1 MNNCSNQCIL
11 NALVESVNCVN
22 PGGSP
27 SPLDDYYEVKIKASI
42 INGGT
47 STGFSVRTSAGATV
61 NGTYNTTLT
70 LTIPAAGQNEVLTI
84 TDSGNSAC
92 NTTLNLNV
100 LEPCSGPCEVNIDI
114 VDYDCSDNGTT
125 NNSAD
130 DVYTISI
137 MTTLVNGGNSGTYK
151 LTVDGKDYQGKYGEV
166 LKIMLPADSK
176 AHNISVVDNV
186 SAECKGNAQTD
197 LLLPCSVPC
206 TINATVLSF
215 DCNNGG
221 TTSDTGDDTYTVTIS
236 ATASNGGTGFTA
248 VVDGK
253 STDGLYGQNLILNF
267 KADNV
272 VHTITITDK
281 NNTVCTAVISTPLLA
296 PCSGP
301 CEITAVASN
310 IVCNNNG
317 TNNTDADD
325 VFTFDLLVTGNN
337 TQWKTDQ
344 FGGVEGF
351 VGNKK
356 TMGPFPIA
364 GSVSTFLVY
373 YANSPN
379 CKQNVNITLP
389 PTCSACTQTADAG
402 NGGELSCTQ
411 NAILLTG
418 TASPN
423 GVNQWYLN
431 GNLVTTATTLIAGEP
446 GWYHFVATYPDGCVA
461 EDSVLVTIDDDLPV
475 VTVTRGMDL
484 TCEINEVTLTATAT
498 GNNLKYEWTTE
509 EGVVVSEGLTLKVTE
524 EGKYFFRAYNTI
536 TGCSSAKILVEVLKD
551 TKEPSS
557 VIYARPTYVF
567 DCVIKTITL
576 YNVSEPDVSYT
587 WRANGSLLSTNETVD
602 INTTGNYSLI
612 AIDTIS
618 GCWSESSLVINSLI
632 EYPIINLVV
641 EDTLDC
647 VTSSVFLSSE
657 GSQVGPDISYQWQD
671 KNRKNISTTPGKIEV
686 TEPGNYYLILKDSS
700 NGCTNEDT

>member
-1 MNNCSNQCIL
+1 
-11 NALVESVNCVN
+11 
-22 PGGSP
+22 
-27 SPLDDYYEVKIKASI
+27 
-42 INGGT
+42 
-47 STGFSVRTSAGATV
+47 
-61 NGTYNTTLT
+61 
-70 LTIPAAGQNEVLTI
+70 
-84 TDSGNSAC
+84 
-92 NTTLNLNV
+92 
-100 LEPCSGPCEVNIDI
+100 
-114 VDYDCSDNGTT
+114 
-125 NNSAD
+125 
-130 DVYTISI
+130 

-272 VHTITITDK
+272 VFYTITITDK

-351 VGNKK
+351 VGNKR
-356 TMGPFPIA
+356 PWVLFPLRA
-364 GSVSTFLVY
+364 VFLHSWCIMPTV
-373 YANSPN
+373 PTR
-379 CKQNVNITLP
+379 QNVNITLP

-446 GWYHFVATYPDGCVA
+446 GWYHFVATTQMAVW
-461 EDSVLVTIDDDLPV
+461 L
-475 VTVTRGMDL
+475 
-484 TCEINEVTLTATAT
+484 
-498 GNNLKYEWTTE
+498 
-509 EGVVVSEGLTLKVTE
+509 
-524 EGKYFFRAYNTI
+524 
-536 TGCSSAKILVEVLKD
+536 KIL
-551 TKEPSS
+551 
-557 VIYARPTYVF
+557 
-567 DCVIKTITL
+567 
-576 YNVSEPDVSYT
+576 
-587 WRANGSLLSTNETVD
+587 
-602 INTTGNYSLI
+602 
-612 AIDTIS
+612 
-618 GCWSESSLVINSLI
+618 CW
-632 EYPIINLVV
+632 
-641 EDTLDC
+641 
-647 VTSSVFLSSE
+647 
-657 GSQVGPDISYQWQD
+657 
-671 KNRKNISTTPGKIEV
+671 
-686 TEPGNYYLILKDSS
+686 
-700 NGCTNEDT
+700 

>member
-1 MNNCSNQCIL
+1 M
-11 NALVESVNCVN
+11 
-22 PGGSP
+22 
-27 SPLDDYYEVKIKASI
+27 
-42 INGGT
+42 
-47 STGFSVRTSAGATV
+47 
-61 NGTYNTTLT
+61 
-70 LTIPAAGQNEVLTI
+70 
-84 TDSGNSAC
+84 
-92 NTTLNLNV
+92 
-100 LEPCSGPCEVNIDI
+100 
-114 VDYDCSDNGTT
+114 
-125 NNSAD
+125 
-130 DVYTISI
+130 
-137 MTTLVNGGNSGTYK
+137 
-151 LTVDGKDYQGKYGEV
+151 
-166 LKIMLPADSK
+166 
-176 AHNISVVDNV
+176 VDNV

-411 NAILLTG
+411 NAILPYRYCIT
-418 TASPN
+418 
-423 GVNQWYLN
+423 QW
-431 GNLVTTATTLIAGEP
+431 GQ
-446 GWYHFVATYPDGCVA
+446 
-461 EDSVLVTIDDDLPV
+461 S
-475 VTVTRGMDL
+475 M
-484 TCEINEVTLTATAT
+484 
-498 GNNLKYEWTTE
+498 
-509 EGVVVSEGLTLKVTE
+509 
-524 EGKYFFRAYNTI
+524 
-536 TGCSSAKILVEVLKD
+536 VLK
-551 TKEPSS
+551 
-557 VIYARPTYVF
+557 RQF
-567 DCVIKTITL
+567 
-576 YNVSEPDVSYT
+576 
-587 WRANGSLLSTNETVD
+587 
-602 INTTGNYSLI
+602 GNYSY
-612 AIDTIS
+612 
-618 GCWSESSLVINSLI
+618 
-632 EYPIINLVV
+632 YPDCRRTGDGIIL
-641 EDTLDC
+641 
-647 VTSSVFLSSE
+647 
-657 GSQVGPDISYQWQD
+657 
-671 KNRKNISTTPGKIEV
+671 
-686 TEPGNYYLILKDSS
+686 
-700 NGCTNEDT
+700 